1 MRWRGVMMA
10 MMPGVIAAL
19 VFVGGEAGMPDRPHV
34 LTGRHRVVVPWRA
47 CGTDAVQSR
56 LARALA
62 RNLPPADLARE
73 REILAAMR
81 MAGGER
87 RLERQVI
94 ARALARGAEVRQDA
108 DPLVFE
114 SDELV
119 MASAL
124 AGSARFRRLRN
135 ASLQPRAPAPVRQ
148 PQELV
153 AETPPETA
161 NDLLEALREAP
172 RHPPPAS
179 VRLQPDPLEEAARFS
194 LVLGEDSFRSAAFLD
209 VYEDH
214 PGALRPLFAG
224 HADDSAFSRRF
235 QALVLDNLRQDLAR
249 HVAPVFVDL
258 LTRLEAR
265 GYDVDRIDDLLVRS
279 PEELGAL
286 AHGELAGLAD
296 GLGPSRWRLEA
307 KASSLVAR
315 REAGHYVF
323 TLSLPAM
330 DLLLSV
336 RASRVA
342 AGGSGESPRWAPAE
356 ALLTGHSFQRVRR
369 CHGPL
374 CFPVPAR

>member
-1 MRWRGVMMA
+1 MVMA

-19 VFVGGEAGMPDRPHV
+19 VFVRVEARMADHPHA
-34 LTGRHRVVVPWRA
+34 LKERHREVVPRRV
-47 CGTDAVQSR
+47 CGRDAVQSR

-62 RNLPPADLARE
+62 GNLPPADLARE

-87 RLERQVI
+87 RLDRQVL
-94 ARALARGAEVRQDA
+94 ARALARGSEARQGA

-119 MASAL
+119 ISSVL
-124 AGSARFRRLRN
+124 AGSDRFQRLRN
-135 ASLQPRAPAPVRQ
+135 AASRPRAPAPVRQ

-153 AETPPETA
+153 TETPPETA

-172 RHPPPAS
+172 RHAPTPP

-194 LVLGEDSFRSAAFLD
+194 LVLGEDSFRKAAFLD

-224 HADDSAFSRRF
+224 HADDIAFPGRF
-235 QALVLDNLRQDLAR
+235 QALVLDNLRQDLVR
-249 HVAPVFVDL
+249 HVARVFADL

-265 GYDVDRIDDLLVRS
+265 GYDVDRIDDLLVRR
-279 PEELGAL
+279 PEDLSAL
-286 AHGELAGLAD
+286 AHGELAGLAA
-296 GLGPSRWRLEA
+296 GLESSRWRLEA
-307 KASSLVAR
+307 KASSLIAR
-315 REAGHYVF
+315 RDAGHF
-323 TLSLPAM
+323 AFSLSLPVT
-330 DLLLSV
+330 DLLLSA
-336 RASRVA
+336 RASRA
-342 AGGSGESPRWAPAE
+342 SAGGPGQSPQWEPDE
-356 ALLTGHSFQRVRR
+356 TLLTGHSFQRVRR

-374 CFPVPAR
+374 CFAVPTR